1 MLPVHHAENV
11 MHHDRQKRVLL
22 HLIGIGV
29 VGSSIS
35 SKERIRMIG
44 IVQIVAILIT
54 PPEMNVENVEQR
66 SLTTQIAISSHIR
79 SAPSWSQAT
88 GFVRIV
94 RIWIIQRGIRVEN
107 AVQANLPATV

>member
-22 HLIGIGV
+22 HLIGIGA
-29 VGSSIS
+29 VGSSS
-35 SKERIRMIG
+35 NCSRERIRMIG

-79 SAPSWSQAT
+79 SAPS
-88 GFVRIV
+88 
-94 RIWIIQRGIRVEN
+94 
-107 AVQANLPATV
+107 

>member
-11 MHHDRQKRVLL
+11 IHHDRQKWVLL
-22 HLIGIGV
+22 HLIGIGA
-29 VGSSIS
+29 VGSSS
-35 SKERIRMIG
+35 RERIRMIG

-79 SAPSWSQAT
+79 SAPS
-88 GFVRIV
+88 
-94 RIWIIQRGIRVEN
+94 
-107 AVQANLPATV
+107 